1 MGTRVNVQSLIEA
14 NLNTSILSANSLPP
28 KKIIGQELSTTTFVD
43 SFSLYKSKLFLAHLV
58 TEKVFIWAD
67 IESDNL

>member
-1 MGTRVNVQSLIEA
+1 MYKAELRPI
-14 NLNTSILSANSLPP
+14 SILPYSQQTHYHHNFYMKRIVQNYIRGMDSL
-28 KKIIGQELSTTTFVD
+28 
-43 SFSLYKSKLFLAHLV
+43 SLYKSKLFLAHLV

>member
-1 MGTRVNVQSLIEA
+1 MYKAELRPI
-14 NLNTSILSANSLPP
+14 SILPYSQQTHYHHNFLNDKNCPQLHSWY
-28 KKIIGQELSTTTFVD
+28 GFFFT
-43 SFSLYKSKLFLAHLV
+43 SKLFLAHLV